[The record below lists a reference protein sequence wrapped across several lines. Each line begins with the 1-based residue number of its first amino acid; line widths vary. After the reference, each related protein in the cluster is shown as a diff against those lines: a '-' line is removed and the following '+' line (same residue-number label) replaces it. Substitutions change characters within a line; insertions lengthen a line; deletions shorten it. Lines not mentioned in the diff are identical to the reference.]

1 MGALA
6 LGSWDLGRTMRLT
19 SNFWFCLSTETSISS
34 NRSTSLR
41 ISFAEYGSSPP
52 PSMIRQNLGT
62 SAVVI
67 MAETRSPSG
76 PSSDSSFSSSP
87 ARREYWYSDPYQLN
101 ESRLLGRCFTVHHG
115 QRHAFSEESNSCVYT
130 RTSSGFHPSTSSR
143 IHCQPE
149 LLRADHPEPALCARV
164 RCQSP
169 RTSSTTPRTAD
180 ANDGAALYCLH
191 RAYTRVRER
200 KEVLEYL

>member
-76 PSSDSSFSSSP
+76 PNSGSSSSSSP
-87 ARREYWYSDPYQLN
+87 TGREYWYSDPYQLN

-115 QRHAFSEESNSCVYT
+115 QRPALNSGKQQLRAHT

-143 IHCQPE
+143 TQNSHAPTIP
-149 LLRADHPEPALCARV
+149 
-164 RCQSP
+164 SP
-169 RTSSTTPRTAD
+169 PHAP
-180 ANDGAALYCLH
+180 
-191 RAYTRVRER
+191 V
-200 KEVLEYL
+200 